1 MSCFYKKGDRE
12 DITNQHP
19 IFLLNYDNIIYT
31 KILANKKQPTLEDI
45 ISPEKTAAVKKRSI
59 IENLQLNREVMSYAK
74 ANKIQAALIALAQ
87 EKAFDR
93 VDWNFLFKALQYFG
107 YGLEIIQKIKT
118 VYQNTET
125 QVKINGH
132 LSQAFLVKRELW
144 QGCPL
149 SMILYVIFAEIFLE
163 NIRQYSGIKGIE
175 IGEKELETP
184 AFVDDTTIYIGNN
197 SSLAHL
203 KTQLMHFEEATDIKY
218 DKTKCIRVW
227 IGSNKCNLRKTLGF
241 K

>member
-1 MSCFYKKGDRE
+1 MPKNIRQAVMSCFYKKGDRE

-31 KILANKKQPTLEDI
+31 KILANKKQPTLEAI
-45 ISPEKTAAVKKRSI
+45 ISPEKTAAVKKRTI

-132 LSQAFLVKRELW
+132 LSQAFLINREL
-144 QGCPL
+144 
-149 SMILYVIFAEIFLE
+149 
-163 NIRQYSGIKGIE
+163 
-175 IGEKELETP
+175 
-184 AFVDDTTIYIGNN
+184 
-197 SSLAHL
+197 
-203 KTQLMHFEEATDIKY
+203 
-218 DKTKCIRVW
+218 
-227 IGSNKCNLRKTLGF
+227 
-241 K
+241 